1 MRTTVTLKD
10 IHDLLSELVNKVA
23 YGEQKVVITR
33 FGKPIAALITYQEY
47 EQLMDPHK
55 RFAPKEWEQGFTLMD
70 KVRHQTKKYTVKH
83 VEDAI
88 DAAVAEIR
96 RKKRV

>member
-1 MRTTVTLKD
+1 MHATVTLKD

-55 RFAPKEWEQGFTLMD
+55 RFAPEAWEQGFTLME
-70 KVRHQTKKYTVKH
+70 KARTHAKQYPVKQ
-83 VEDAI
+83 VDDAI
-88 DAAVAEIR
+88 DAAVADIR
-96 RKKRV
+96 RRKRV